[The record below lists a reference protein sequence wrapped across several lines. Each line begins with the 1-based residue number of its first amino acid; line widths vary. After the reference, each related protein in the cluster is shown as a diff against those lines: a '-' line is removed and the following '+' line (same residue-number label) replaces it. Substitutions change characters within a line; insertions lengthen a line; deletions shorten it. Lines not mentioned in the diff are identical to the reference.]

1 MQPLNEIPTPPGQPP
16 PGYREVLYW
25 KITEKKSRTLLM
37 NLLSFPLFILSS
49 IVFIWLAVNVG
60 RMPKEIDLSIP
71 AAGMPVLLALL
82 LVLVLHELVHGLC
95 MRFFGAHPKYG
106 ILWKA
111 LAFYATSPGYAFP
124 RWQYLIIA
132 LAPLVALSL
141 LAVLLMIL
149 LAGTAWVALIAFV
162 AAVNAAGAIGDLW
175 ITTIVLRYP
184 AYAYMMDER
193 DGVRVFLPCEGS
205 VDRPS

>member
-1 MQPLNEIPTPPGQPP
+1 MQPLNDLPTLPGQPP
-16 PGYREVLYW
+16 PSYREVLYW
-25 KITEKKSRTLLM
+25 KITEKKSRILLI

-60 RMPKEIDLSIP
+60 RMPKELDLSIP
-71 AAGMPVLLALL
+71 AVGLPVLLALL
-82 LVLVLHELVHGLC
+82 LMLVLHELVHGFC
-95 MRFFGAHPKYG
+95 MRMFGAHPKYG
-106 ILWKA
+106 FLWKA

-141 LAVLLMIL
+141 LAILLMIL
-149 LAGTAWVALIAFV
+149 LAGTTWVASITFA

-175 ITTIVLRYP
+175 ITMIVLRYP

-193 DGVRVFLPCEGS
+193 DGVRVFLPFEGS
-205 VDRPS
+205 VSRPS

>member
-1 MQPLNEIPTPPGQPP
+1 
-16 PGYREVLYW
+16 
-25 KITEKKSRTLLM
+25 M

-60 RMPKEIDLSIP
+60 RMPKEFDLSIP
-71 AAGMPVLLALL
+71 AAGLPVLLALL
-82 LVLVLHELVHGLC
+82 LVLVLHELVHGFC
-95 MRFFGAHPKYG
+95 MRLFGAHPKYG

-111 LAFYATSPGYAFP
+111 LAFYATSPGFAFP
-124 RWQYLIIA
+124 RWQYLLIA

-141 LAVLLMIL
+141 LAVLLILL

-175 ITTIVLRYP
+175 ITMVVLRYP

-193 DGVRVFLPCEGS
+193 DGVRVFLPFEGS
-205 VDRPS
+205 VGRPS